1 MPNIKES
8 TEHIKK
14 ILMDCNFMR
23 TRSKKL
29 DHGMGIINSSVNNSR
44 FNNSALDNIQ
54 NKHGGSKIYESTQQ
68 SRHSALR

>member
-1 MPNIKES
+1 MASIKES

-29 DHGMGIINSSVNNSR
+29 EHGMGIINSSMNSNR
-44 FNNSALDNIQ
+44 FTSSALDTMQ
-54 NKHGGSKIYESTQQ
+54 NKQAMKIYDSNQQ